1 MRKLL
6 VLAVLLLAGGCG
18 IQPTGVIPL
27 GPAPTIHNR
36 SSPDLTLYFVTQG
49 RVVSSTRVA
58 GTALS
63 PADALNTLIKG
74 PNQSELSQG
83 LYTEL
88 PQVTSEPI
96 TVDTRLFPVEVFVP
110 FSLKELTDVAI
121 NQLACTAIAALA
133 TSGEVRDNGLGVFL
147 TMTDGKLGPRSC
159 QTF

>member
-6 VLAVLLLAGGCG
+6 VLAILLLVGGCG

-27 GPAPTIHNR
+27 GPAPTIHNL
-36 SSPDLTLYFVTQG
+36 SSPDLTLYFVSQG
-49 RVVSSTRVA
+49 RVVSSTRTT

-63 PADALNTLIKG
+63 PADALNTLARG
-74 PNQSELSQG
+74 PNQREFSQG

-88 PQVTSEPI
+88 PQVTSDPI
-96 TVDTRLFPVEVFVP
+96 SVNTRLFPVQVFVP
-110 FSLKELTDVAI
+110 FSQKELTDVAI

-133 TSGEVRDNGLGVFL
+133 TSGEVRDNGVGVFL
-147 TMTDGKLGPRSC
+147 TMTDSKVGPRPC